1 MYFLVPLSIVSMP
14 PLARQKER
22 RDVVDHHVDD
32 ETLRRAA
39 GAVTRRK
46 SAAEEVFSN
55 MVQVKPLRK
64 NAEALSV
71 VVDVVVLL
79 KYVSAS
85 EQSSA
90 LGKEESESEKM
101 D

>member
-1 MYFLVPLSIVSMP
+1 MP

-22 RDVVDHHVDD
+22 GDVVDHHVDG

-39 GAVTRRK
+39 GAMTRRK
-46 SAAEEVFSN
+46 SAVEEVFSN
-55 MVQVKPLRK
+55 IVQLLRK

-71 VVDVVVLL
+71 VVDVVELL

-85 EQSSA
+85 ARSSA
-90 LGKEESESEKM
+90 LGKEE
-101 D
+101 